1 MRRERVRMRYMV
13 PDGLPVLPHIVEPEF
28 RGPDADHAPKRD
40 EDRDNVR
47 DHELHPV
54 IQYTLSDSQ

>member
-1 MRRERVRMRYMV
+1 MV

-47 DHELHPV
+47 DYELHPV